1 MQDKL
6 KVLLIDDHPLM
17 RHGIKQLVELDDN
30 FEVVADV
37 SSGTEGI
44 SVALQTS
51 PDVIILDLNRKD
63 FLG

>member
-17 RHGIKQLVELDDN
+17 RRGIKQLVELDDN

-37 SSGTEGI
+37 KQRHRRDFCGI
-44 SVALQTS
+44 TN
-51 PDVIILDLNRKD
+51 IT
-63 FLG
+63 